1 MCRDNKV
8 SSPATGE
15 TVRPNAWEWHC
26 GMCTL
31 INRPSQDACEICGFP
46 RATRSSVEATEH
58 GTAKDRP
65 STGSSK
71 DASVQS
77 PGQQILASLRQ
88 KADAPTVQQH
98 GRHFLRQ
105 EVVDASVSPV
115 RNARCEILAAL
126 RVDVPVSPVRDAACE
141 ILAALRSG
149 GAQAQ
154 MGRHCPTLDPSREL
168 LATLKSGGVK
178 KAGPDLSLQNLDVIK
193 NRGTEQHDGGWF
205 KPKRKAA
212 RRGRRGAYGEG
223 NAPMYSQAA
232 SGA

>member
-105 EVVDASVSPV
+105 EVVDAPLSPP
-115 RNARCEILAAL
+115 RDAGCEILAM
-126 RVDVPVSPVRDAACE
+126 VR
-141 ILAALRSG
+141 
-149 GAQAQ
+149 Q
-154 MGRHCPTLDPSREL
+154 CPTLDPSREL